1 MNNETRMTQM
11 TQRLETELSP
21 SSLHIEDESHLHA
34 GHAGAK
40 SGKGHFRLSI
50 NSDKFKDLRP
60 LQRHRLIYEALGD
73 LMETEIHALTIKI
86 PS

>member
-1 MNNETRMTQM
+1 MNNETRITQM

-21 SSLHIEDESHLHA
+21 SNMHIEDESHLHA
-34 GHAGAK
+34 GHAGAR

-50 NSDKFKDLRP
+50 SSVKLKHLRP
-60 LQRHRLIYEALGD
+60 LQQHRLIYEALGD

-86 PS
+86 QS

>member
-1 MNNETRMTQM
+1 MNNETRITQM

-50 NSDKFKDLRP
+50 SSEKFKGLRP
-60 LQRHRLIYEALGD
+60 LQKHRLIYNALGD

-86 PS
+86 QS